1 MQDYEALK
9 DPLVLDHRQ
18 VSTTVTA
25 DLQQDQ
31 ETGEKEM
38 SRKRTKCPPGGL
50 SSAGTFFDLQLQ
62 GIMSTSP
69 ESST

>member
-38 SRKRTKCPPGGL
+38 SRKRTKCSPGGL
-50 SSAGTFFDLQLQ
+50 S
-62 GIMSTSP
+62 
-69 ESST
+69 

>member
-50 SSAGTFFDLQLQ
+50 S
-62 GIMSTSP
+62 
-69 ESST
+69 